1 LEELDAGSEPSSI
14 NRVTQHPPPY
24 YMVRERPGKR
34 RPRFNRLSGLKGRY
48 WFGAVA
54 GLAG

>member
-14 NRVTQHPPPY
+14 NQMTQRPPPY
-24 YMVRERPGKR
+24 YMVGGRPGTR
-34 RPRFNRLSGLKGRY
+34 RPRLKRLSGLQGRY